1 MAKADSN
8 IPRISVFAAKE
19 SVAIPTFRAEDKVG
33 VELYIHSYEFA
44 VVENGGEKVTLNCV
58 EVTTNRQ
65 LEITTFDKA
74 IVAQMMSIPAD
85 TLMPIA
91 AKVVKFG
98 RYYALD

>member
-1 MAKADSN
+1 MPKTDPN
-8 IPRISVFAAKE
+8 IPRISQFAAKE

-33 VELYIHSYEFA
+33 VELYVNSYEFA
-44 VVENGGEKVTLNCV
+44 VVENGGEKVTLQCIEAV
-58 EVTTNRQ
+58 SRQ
-65 LEITTFDKA
+65 QIEITTFDKA

-85 TLMPIA
+85 AQMPIA